1 MKVQDLKAVTLTG
14 RIAQYVPVIDAA
26 RARGVRWRQI
36 RESIGDDLGIEPS
49 DPSGEL
55 KLRRAYYRATV
66 QIAVGRLRAG
76 PVPGDKGGAGKSST
90 LLPPA
95 PAKPAG
101 GFKDVTPED

>member
-14 RIAQYVPVIDAA
+14 RLAQYVPVIESA

-36 RESIGDDLGIEPS
+36 RESIGDDLGIEPN
-49 DPSGEL
+49 DPDGEL
-55 KLRRAYYRATV
+55 KLRRAYYRAAV
-66 QIAVGRLRAG
+66 QIAVGRLKAG
-76 PVPGDKGGAGKSST
+76 PVQGGAGKSSA

-101 GFKDVTPED
+101 GFKDVMPEG